1 MWRDL
6 SLSLG
11 VNLQSALKS
20 NKLLRPCETFSTL
33 WVHWV
38 WYTHGYMDNTFM
50 IQVHLEELIFKRI
63 ITLPEGNHITGDG
76 GQASQSPLSLHTE
89 SHLQIQF
96 NSVFI
101 TVTEK
106 RKVIWQSCG
115 IPSFKAFEVNHA
127 SLSRSVLA
135 EVNICITNGNVLD
148 PEQTPVIWSVY

>member
-1 MWRDL
+1 MDI
-6 SLSLG
+6 SL
-11 VNLQSALKS
+11 K
-20 NKLLRPCETFSTL
+20 
-33 WVHWV
+33 
-38 WYTHGYMDNTFM
+38 

-89 SHLQIQF
+89 SRLQIQF

-115 IPSFKAFEVNHA
+115 IPSFK
-127 SLSRSVLA
+127 
-135 EVNICITNGNVLD
+135 II
-148 PEQTPVIWSVY
+148 